1 MTKKL
6 YRITLRGYYTV
17 YVVAKDT
24 TEAYGIVRS
33 DLDKRDYG
41 FSKGREMKNIELLA
55 EDAEYPG
62 CDIRLYVE
70 DDEERN
76 VKSSYSS
83 SMTVGKNIDEITRGG
98 WQTVQVAIPQDFSKE
113 INDEFWDIL

>member
-24 TEAYGIVRS
+24 GEAYRIVRS

-41 FSKGREMKNIELLA
+41 FSNDREMKNIELLA
-55 EDAEYPG
+55 EDALYPE
-62 CDIRLYVE
+62 CDTRLYIE
-70 DDEERN
+70 DE
-76 VKSSYSS
+76 
-83 SMTVGKNIDEITRGG
+83 
-98 WQTVQVAIPQDFSKE
+98 
-113 INDEFWDIL
+113 